1 MTRFCPQCGR
11 RTAFSST
18 ATTRERNVDAEGFC
32 VSRHTG
38 RGKGWKNENATH
50 EGPDGCEEHL
60 VRFDGETGARLA
72 PVETRHVRAW
82 AGAT

>member
-18 ATTRERNVDAEGFC
+18 AERQRLVDADGFC
-32 VSRHTG
+32 LS
-38 RGKGWKNENATH
+38 RGKHVRIALE
-50 EGPDGCEEHL
+50 GCEEHL

-72 PVETRHVRAW
+72 PAEVRHVRAW
-82 AGAT
+82 AGA